1 MAFYKIYFRESVQK
15 DLKQIPQNDLKKIFN
30 RVYLLESEPRPY
42 GCEKLTGQER
52 YRIRQGDHRII
63 YEIRD
68 KELVIWIV
76 KSGIV
81 KMSIVS
87 IIRFMDLQGRPRNG
101 MAQKV

>member
-52 YRIRQGDHRII
+52 YRIRQGDYRTM

-76 KSGIV
+76 KSCIV

-101 MAQKV
+101 MA